1 MQEPAAFYRKTVK
14 EFLLRA
20 PRLGPTE
27 CPQAVLFKNR
37 QILSDKASVRDWV
50 LLQNGIFRFSKFA
63 KGKRH
68 FTRCHPRFFTKAVRP
83 FAYDPTAQ
91 CPLWL
96 DCLAQWLDVPSI
108 KLLQEWMGYTCV
120 FDSSM
125 ERFGIFLGPSRTG
138 KSTVANVQEYL
149 LGTDNISNLG
159 LERFS
164 GNFGLEELAEKLLN
178 VSADIGNLPVV
189 AEGQIK
195 AISSRDRISFD
206 RKHKSAINIRP
217 ESRLLFIGNHMPRF
231 KDRSKAIRDR
241 ALIIAFDRSVPPN
254 KRDRY
259 LGDKLRAEISGIFNW
274 SMEGLRRLRETQA
287 FTVPPRMV
295 EELEQM
301 KYLANPALEYL
312 EDYVEAS
319 EAGIVPTRRLFESYD
334 LWCRRNGLSGRD
346 VSNVRELGKML
357 KQLFPDV
364 RKADKRIGPAKIKV
378 YYGITIHDQ
387 DPPNRFRISDLRTE
401 ETPEEKINEAC

>member
-1 MQEPAAFYRKTVK
+1 MAKNDILAAQFATAVLERSVSTAPHRTIGGTLYRYSPEYGRYISLSPGQLEHDLCREFDDDLQESAAFYRKAVK
-14 EFLLRA
+14 EVVLRA

-37 QILSDKASVRDWV
+37 QVLSNRASVRDWV
-50 LLQNGIFRFSKFA
+50 LLENGIFRFNKFA
-63 KGKRH
+63 EGKRH
-68 FTRCHPRFFTKAVRP
+68 FTRCHPRFFSKAVRP
-83 FAYDPTAQ
+83 FSYDPAAQ

-108 KLLQEWMGYTCV
+108 NLLQEWMGYISV

-125 ERFGIFLGPSRTG
+125 ERFGIFLGQSRTG

-149 LGTDNISNLG
+149 LGINNISNLG

-164 GNFGLEELAEKLLN
+164 GNFGLEELAETLLN
-178 VSADIGNLPVV
+178 ISADIGNLPVV

-231 KDRSKAIRDR
+231 KDRSNAIQDR
-241 ALIIAFDRSVPPN
+241 ALIIAFDRSVPPD

-259 LGDKLRAEISGIFNW
+259 LADKLRAEIAGVFNW
-274 SMEGLRRLRETQA
+274 SMQGLRRLRETQA
-287 FTVPPRMV
+287 FTVPPRMT
-295 EELEQM
+295 EELVQM
-301 KYLANPALEYL
+301 KYTANPALEFL
-312 EDYVEAS
+312 EDFVEAS
-319 EAGIVPTRRLFESYD
+319 DTGFVPTTKLFDSYFFLVPPPWV
-334 LWCRRNGLSGRD
+334 LW
-346 VSNVRELGKML
+346 
-357 KQLFPDV
+357 P
-364 RKADKRIGPAKIKV
+364 
-378 YYGITIHDQ
+378 
-387 DPPNRFRISDLRTE
+387 
-401 ETPEEKINEAC
+401 